1 MLKTISKS
9 RKKSRSELS
18 SIDNNNIKRF
28 VIAFLL
34 FSLIRGK
41 FGVVYKCQDKSTGND
56 VAVKVMLR
64 RHNKKEDVER
74 EVAILKQISHPRV
87 LTFADYKED
96 GGNFILVTE
105 L

>member
-28 VIAFLL
+28 VIA